1 MKRSELPDNVFGI
14 PEERKYP
21 MPDKRHTLSAI
32 KLFGHV
38 EPKYEEELAK
48 NIIKN
53 MKKYN
58 IPESTVGKDNKLR
71 KYIDKYYKEASLV
84 EGYVFNDKDIYY
96 NKDKFDSGEINL
108 CFITGHSD
116 SGKSTMGRNMEKD
129 KVEHYEL
136 DDLLFVKDHFTM
148 QNLKEYGDLMYSYFA
163 GQGKKFYAGYKEI
176 IDTHMS
182 EYEDIL
188 FKDFVHFA
196 MRYAKVHKDRKIV
209 IEGVWLYERGENKKA
224 YFTPEEFKDYAFY
237 IKGTSM
243 LISSHRAA
251 LRDAKEE
258 AKNKKETIEFYLN
271 KFFRRKWKLY
281 FIDEQ
286 VISKFREYFTNLT
299 KKDSTNEGY
308 ITSDPNKN
316 IPIEVLEE
324 AGRKCIEYSKWCAM
338 DDFKYTYITP
348 AQPNKIWVNEEDNT
362 FTFATYNGKQEYL
375 PEIVDCFNKNN
386 LFKYGKFRVYAKDVY
401 DEDTTL
407 SNHMNT
413 KWWLRGEVIEYNNSI
428 QEETRLEE
436 NKIPCLYHLS
446 TENHDG
452 DVFEPRY
459 YDNDNV
465 KAGTERRVKRICFS
479 DNINGCIY
487 SIFPNGAYDIDL
499 YVHIPASEVSK
510 VYETTSDDIYDSEI
524 THELWVKEPVTMKC
538 IGKIHISGVDK
549 DKVKILEADKDK
561 IGYGKRKYYEPKW
574 SWVEKNNSPV
584 QEKYVFNED
593 DIYYNKDKFD
603 AGLTNLCF
611 ITGHGGSGKSTMGA
625 YMAQDKNIEH
635 VEMDDVIW
643 CWRFINRPFEHGSML
658 ESFFTVGPGKKY
670 LGTSKQEMRIKFP
683 NYDEDIIR
691 EFMDFAYKFT
701 RTHKNKKY
709 AIEGVQLFLYINP
722 EELIDYAVYI
732 KGTSACVSIF
742 RAVKRDY
749 QKYKNATTSEKIKK
763 SIDRILIKLENVKET
778 EMAIQKYRD
787 YFSSKQ
793 VNEAEIGS
801 GSIDGPEKSSIVYFT
816 KYITPYSLI
825 KIFKALGKEMKGNV
839 AVKISTGELGGHNFL
854 HPLLIK
860 DLVEYVN
867 GTIVE
872 CNTAYKG
879 HRNTTEDHWTT
890 IRTHG
895 FCDIARVDLM
905 DEEGDF
911 EIPVYNGY
919 HLSSNLVGTHLKNY
933 DSMIML
939 SHFKGHTMAGY
950 GGALKNMSIGV
961 SSSRGK
967 LLIHT
972 AGAGGDMMA
981 ADRDKFLESMVDADQ
996 SVMDYMGRENIIYIN
1011 VANNLSVDC
1020 DCDAHP
1026 EEPKISDIGIFASLD
1041 PVAVDQ
1047 ACIDAVYSHNNPE
1060 KKDLIERIESRN
1072 GTHTI
1077 DCAEAHGL
1085 GSTKY
1090 TLVSIDD
1097 SLVESTDL
1105 KEFSVGAGPVV
1116 GIGSNPEPIYIVNY
1130 IQNNVFSG
1138 ATQERFGICKTGMA
1152 DLHTFGGKYNRLHY
1166 TDLDAFEKEAS
1177 DIKMYRYTGSL
1188 SDTYPSIYSI
1198 IEDSDTDLDF
1208 YRLLTGEDISNRSD
1222 IKNNPNFVKESY
1234 VRDELS
1240 AISEC
1245 VIAGAK
1251 ELNNKYEIPLL
1262 GLNEDGRSY
1271 NYYRDL
1277 DGVYIKNEVT
1287 NMRSAS
1293 YNSVED
1299 ILEDV
1304 SNLVKKGV
1312 Y

>member
-1 MKRSELPDNVFGI
+1 MKRSELPDSVFGI

-58 IPESTVGKDNKLR
+58 IPESAVGKDNKLR
-71 KYIDKYYKEASLV
+71 KYIDKYYNEASLL
-84 EGYVFNDKDIYY
+84 EGYIFNEKDIYY

-108 CFITGHSD
+108 CFITGHSG

-136 DDLLFVKDHFTM
+136 DDLQCIKDHFTM
-148 QNLKEYGDLMYSYFA
+148 EQLKEYGDLIYSYFS
-163 GQGKKFYAGYKEI
+163 GPGKKFYLTYKELVDNKI
-176 IDTHMS
+176 SGS

-188 FKDFVHFA
+188 FKDFVYYA
-196 MRYAKVHKDRKIV
+196 MRYAKAHKDKKIV
-209 IEGVWLYERGENKKA
+209 VEGVWLFCNSENGKPW
-224 YFTPEEFKDYAFY
+224 FSPEEFKDYAFY

-243 LISSHRAA
+243 VISKHRAA
-251 LRDAKEE
+251 KRDAKEDTD
-258 AKNKKETIEFYLN
+258 NKKDEIKSYLN
-271 KFFRRKWKLY
+271 NFIRKNWKW
-281 FIDEQ
+281 
-286 VISKFREYFTNLT
+286 YFTDEKAINRFRKYFSNLI
-299 KKDSTNEGY
+299 KKDQMNESY
-308 ITSDPNKN
+308 FTSDPNRK
-316 IPIEVLEE
+316 ISVDVLEE
-324 AGRKCIEYSKWCAM
+324 AGKKCIQLSSECA
-338 DDFKYTYITP
+338 YITP
-348 AQPNKIWVNEEDNT
+348 VQPNKIWVNEEDNT
-362 FTFATYNGKQEYL
+362 FTFAIYNGDMKYL
-375 PEIVDCFNKNN
+375 SEIVDYFNKNN
-386 LFKYGKFRVYAKDVY
+386 LFKYGRFRVYAKDVY
-401 DEDTTL
+401 DEDISL

-413 KWWLRGEVIEYNNSI
+413 KWWLRGEVIECNNTI
-428 QEETRLEE
+428 KEEARLEE

-465 KAGTERRVKRICFS
+465 KAGIERRVKRICFS

-549 DKVKILEADKDK
+549 NKEKILNSDKDK
-561 IGYGKRKYYEPKW
+561 TGYGKRKYYEPRW
-574 SWVEKNNSPV
+574 NWVEKSKSSV
-584 QEKYVFNED
+584 QENYVFNEN

-635 VEMDDVIW
+635 VEIDDVIW

-670 LGTSKQEMRIKFP
+670 LGTSKQEMRIKFS

-691 EFMDFAYKFT
+691 EFMDFAYKFA

-722 EELIDYAVYI
+722 EELTDYAVYI

-749 QKYKNATTSEKIKK
+749 HKYKNATTSEKIKK
-763 SIDRILIKLENVKET
+763 SIDRIIVKLENVKET
-778 EMAIQKYRD
+778 ESAIEKYRK
-787 YFSSKQ
+787 YFSKLMQ
-793 VNEAEIGS
+793 TNESAITEYSMKPLKPEQMKEYYKWFKVVFNDTKDSITEKETKSTKVIYYNNEIIGYVAFSRYKDGNERYLGLGNFMIIPKYQRS
-801 GSIDGPEKSSIVYFT
+801 GHGANVV
-816 KYITPYSLI
+816 KYIIDKYKDDYNLI
-825 KIFKALGKEMKGNV
+825 YCWVDRSNTNAVNFYKKIAKVNMNTQSNPDQYYVEFYRKGKKNMNKA
-839 AVKISTGELGGHNFL
+839 
-854 HPLLIK
+854 
-860 DLVEYVN
+860 
-867 GTIVE
+867 
-872 CNTAYKG
+872 
-879 HRNTTEDHWTT
+879 
-890 IRTHG
+890 
-895 FCDIARVDLM
+895 
-905 DEEGDF
+905 
-911 EIPVYNGY
+911 
-919 HLSSNLVGTHLKNY
+919 SNLN
-933 DSMIML
+933 
-939 SHFKGHTMAGY
+939 
-950 GGALKNMSIGV
+950 
-961 SSSRGK
+961 
-967 LLIHT
+967 
-972 AGAGGDMMA
+972 
-981 ADRDKFLESMVDADQ
+981 
-996 SVMDYMGRENIIYIN
+996 
-1011 VANNLSVDC
+1011 
-1020 DCDAHP
+1020 
-1026 EEPKISDIGIFASLD
+1026 
-1041 PVAVDQ
+1041 
-1047 ACIDAVYSHNNPE
+1047 
-1060 KKDLIERIESRN
+1060 
-1072 GTHTI
+1072 
-1077 DCAEAHGL
+1077 
-1085 GSTKY
+1085 
-1090 TLVSIDD
+1090 
-1097 SLVESTDL
+1097 
-1105 KEFSVGAGPVV
+1105 EFSVGAGPVV

-1130 IQNNVFSG
+1130 MQNNVFSG

-1152 DLHTFGGKYNRLHY
+1152 DLHIFGGKYNRLHC
-1166 TDLDAFEKEAS
+1166 TDLDNFEKEAS
-1177 DIKMYRYTGSL
+1177 NIKMYRYTGQL
-1188 SDTYPSIYSI
+1188 SDKYPSIYSI

-1245 VIAGAK
+1245 VVSGVK
-1251 ELNNKYEIPLL
+1251 EVDNKYEIPLL
-1262 GLNEDGRSY
+1262 GLNEDGRTY

-1287 NMRSAS
+1287 NIRSAS
-1293 YNSVED
+1293 YSSAED

-1312 Y
+1312 LY